1 MPQSPDL
8 TRVWAAEPVL
18 PFVVNLSHDL
28 MKTTSI
34 LRLLAMIPL
43 AVTLVSCKLT
53 PRYAMREIQSKGLFN
68 YLGSDYS
75 TVSPQYYASAAPF
88 QLQRPYAEPRP
99 VNPIS
104 YRSTYHTNRN
114 LKADYNRVPYRPKTV
129 TRSSSSGSKSS
140 TKKSTP
146 NAVAGSEP
154 KLPPGLAAS
163 SPAPVK
169 EKSAP
174 EATKI
179 PAETLP
185 YGAAVSG
192 RPGMATSPYA
202 LKHQLVDVSG
212 LAPGDAVKDP
222 YSGKLFRVPPTQ
234 QAADQSK
241 AADAPPAPDK
251 KEAAKPEAPAEAPA
265 GATPKP

>member
-1 MPQSPDL
+1 
-8 TRVWAAEPVL
+8 
-18 PFVVNLSHDL
+18 

-43 AVTLVSCKLT
+43 VMTLASCKLP
-53 PRYAMREIQSKGLFN
+53 PRYAMREIQTKGLLN

-99 VNPIS
+99 VNPIP

-140 TKKSTP
+140 PQKSSAT
-146 NAVAGSEP
+146 AAASSEP
-154 KLPPGLAAS
+154 RLPPSLAAS
-163 SPAPVK
+163 SPSTAK

-174 EATKI
+174 EATKV

-192 RPGMATSPYA
+192 RPGMVTSPYA

-241 AADAPPAPDK
+241 AADAPPAPEK
-251 KEAAKPEAPAEAPA
+251 KEAAKPETPVEEPA
-265 GATPKP
+265 GAAPKP